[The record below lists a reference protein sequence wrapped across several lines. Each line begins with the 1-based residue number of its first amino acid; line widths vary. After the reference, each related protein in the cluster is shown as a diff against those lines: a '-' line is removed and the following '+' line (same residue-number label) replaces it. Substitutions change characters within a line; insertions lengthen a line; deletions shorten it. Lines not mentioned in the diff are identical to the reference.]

1 VNFSF
6 DKLLTLHNH
15 KKRSIF
21 LNKSAWNQEFIKKFF
36 VLGLKNSHAMHK
48 SVGNYT
54 IWEKMKDNQNV
65 QQRIESSRLVFWIY
79 LT

>member
-1 VNFSF
+1 
-6 DKLLTLHNH
+6 
-15 KKRSIF
+15 
-21 LNKSAWNQEFIKKFF
+21 
-36 VLGLKNSHAMHK
+36 MHK